1 MAAWLPVIKVVLPYL
16 APVFQAAIPALTKKS
31 SDKADPL
38 ISQQISELQ
47 EAVRTNNE
55 STRALA
61 KAIEEA
67 AEANDRIIM
76 RLRII
81 TGIALLVA
89 VLALVLAVFA
99 LY

>member
-38 ISQQISELQ
+38 VSQQISELQ
-47 EAVRTNNE
+47 EAVKTNSE
-55 STRALA
+55 STKTLA

-67 AEANDRIIM
+67 AEANDRTIK

-81 TGIALLVA
+81 TGVALLVA
-89 VLALVLAVFA
+89 VLALGLAMAA

>member
-31 SDKADPL
+31 SEKADPL
-38 ISQQISELQ
+38 VSQQISELQ
-47 EAVRTNNE
+47 DAVRTNSE
-55 STRALA
+55 STKALA

-67 AEANDRIIM
+67 AEANDRTIK
-76 RLRII
+76 RLRMM

-89 VLALVLAVFA
+89 AVSLALVLISV
-99 LY
+99 